1 MPDLGCRVQ
10 NLDRMTNDLPT
21 VETIADRITVIRG
34 QRVMLDVELAR
45 LYGVSTSRLNEQV
58 NRNSGRFPP
67 DFMFRLTGTEWT
79 APNLSQFAT
88 GSQRHRDPARLP
100 LAFTEHGCL
109 MLSNVLRSPRAVEV
123 SVLVVRAFV
132 RMRGVLAANAELAA
146 RVDELGRELEK
157 QGGKLA
163 THDQAI
169 RELLAEIRRLTTLP
183 EPTKR
188 QIGLTAKW

>member
-1 MPDLGCRVQ
+1 MCLQ
-10 NLDRMTNDLPT
+10 NATHP
-21 VETIADRITVIRG
+21 
-34 QRVMLDVELAR
+34 
-45 LYGVSTSRLNEQV
+45 SR
-58 NRNSGRFPP
+58 RR
-67 DFMFRLTGTEWT
+67 
-79 APNLSQFAT
+79 
-88 GSQRHRDPARLP
+88 RDYVP

-146 RVDELGRELEK
+146 RVDELGRELAK

-163 THDQAI
+163 SHDQTI
-169 RELLAEIRRLTTLP
+169 LKILVEIQRLTAFP

>member
-1 MPDLGCRVQ
+1 
-10 NLDRMTNDLPT
+10 
-21 VETIADRITVIRG
+21 
-34 QRVMLDVELAR
+34 
-45 LYGVSTSRLNEQV
+45 
-58 NRNSGRFPP
+58 
-67 DFMFRLTGTEWT
+67 
-79 APNLSQFAT
+79 
-88 GSQRHRDPARLP
+88 
-100 LAFTEHGCL
+100 

-146 RVDELGRELEK
+146 RVDELGRELAK

-163 THDQAI
+163 NHDQRHSQI
-169 RELLAEIRRLTTLP
+169 LAEIQRLTAFP

>member
-1 MPDLGCRVQ
+1 
-10 NLDRMTNDLPT
+10 
-21 VETIADRITVIRG
+21 
-34 QRVMLDVELAR
+34 MLDFELAR

-58 NRNSGRFPP
+58 SRNSARFPA
-67 DFMFRLTGTEWT
+67 DFAFHLDLSEWEGT
-79 APNLSQFAT
+79 LSQIAT
-88 GSQRHRDPARLP
+88 TLHRSRRLDRLP

-146 RVDELGRELEK
+146 RVDELGRELAK

-163 THDQAI
+163 SHDQAI
-169 RELLAEIRRLTTLP
+169 LKILAEIQRLTSLP

-188 QIGLTAKW
+188 QIGLTARW

>member
-1 MPDLGCRVQ
+1 
-10 NLDRMTNDLPT
+10 MTEPLPT
-21 VETIADRITVIRG
+21 IETIADRITLIRG
-34 QRVMLDVELAR
+34 QRVMLDADLAR
-45 LYGVSTSRLNEQV
+45 LYGVRTERLNQQV
-58 NRNSGRFPP
+58 RRNLDRFPE
-67 DFMFRLTGTEWT
+67 DFMFQ
-79 APNLSQFAT
+79 LSQKEWHGMCLQNAST
-88 GSQRHRDPARLP
+88 SPSRRRRDYVP

-146 RVDELGRELEK
+146 HVDELGRELEK

-163 THDQAI
+163 THDLAI